1 MKDLFSG
8 SLGRLNNHGGAR
20 MYTTPH
26 TIGVQP
32 EYEVETDIPSVAEF
46 VTCTLD
52 GRIWVYQRSR
62 RYYIAVFRWGKEKEE
77 DEEEKLLFV
86 STTVLSNLNILGR
99 GIDWI
104 LTDTMVIQASDNE
117 PYIHT
122 ANLFADSN
130 TTFLYSIL
138 RSSVFSEKPTG
149 FRINTGSGVDPVTKD
164 AWGKS
169 EDNGNL
175 EGDGYFNR
183 SALIQSVD
191 KQYSLLP
198 AVGDWNIIKNFLIRR
213 VTNSSENDTSS
224 DNPSDNAH
232 NSMLSIRPLIPLEF
246 NYYSSDIYYRA
257 EQYVLD
263 SFPSYGTG
271 YEHDIGLTYFYG
283 LETLKAQENSIG
295 QGGSGGENSPE
306 VQSRI
311 VGQIWG
317 RGLMHIGRCYIL
329 PAVFNENGTPE
340 EFYLYISPD
349 FLCSPYNIK
358 KDISPQSNDE
368 WLKIGLF
375 CANEKLQYGFLAEH
389 ADSLNNGL
397 CLTSETPKLLKLY
410 SKKVSDDTEGK
421 EDTGEQGGSEGQG
434 GSGGSSGQG
443 GTGEQDDTGKTEDP
457 ENTEDTEDDGNSGD
471 DEGNSEGQGSGGSE
485 GSGGSSGSEGSDKPE
500 GSETPEGSEGEQE
513 GSGGQSSDGQET
525 GGESS
530 EGEGTPEG
538 QEATEE
544 EKITEWKELSENGK
558 LFIDP
563 FNKKYL
569 ALQEN
574 SAILF
579 KGDTTSE
586 DSNVEDNPVDDS
598 SAEGNSA
605 NDNSVYECQGLQKW
619 LAPAMQVDAISD
631 DVIISSC
638 DNNALTTHIQQE
650 FFRELLTANRL
661 PVSASLFA
669 DKRIA
674 LGERTSRNRKNIKV
688 NAIKSDINA
697 SPIAWDDIYKP
708 AVEIELIHSS
718 IIDAPYRD
726 SIPEAIIN
734 DNGDVIDTNHYYPIF
749 LKNISVRANYAPAV
763 YNHSV
768 NGNYYSTS
776 ISATFFYIH
785 PNTGEKH
792 EFSVSSSGSISFHFE
807 IDKNGREACLVDYY
821 EYLGSFFICNGKLM
835 LSGSR
840 TAIKW
845 WQIFDYDFGGWTF
858 EETYHEWG
866 AWHPED
872 PHGGDTITT
881 PSHRVL
887 GNIPDVLLNYK
898 SPFNVSPKN
907 FHFHSTDLF
916 IGDTKIFNKLIMINN
931 LINSSN
937 NASAYLVVKF
947 MESYSNTNFLYC
959 LPSVLTIDMNG
970 VQSGLLTNFDI
981 INYSTVGEFANYSE
995 EKTLNDVEG
1004 TNNSIRF
1011 TECLHF
1017 VTLGN
1022 TDTHKY
1028 HLLVFKSKLHPEIFD
1043 FKSEVERSKYNEL
1056 DLP

>member
-8 SLGRLNNHGGAR
+8 SLGRVNNHGGAR

-52 GRIWVYQRSR
+52 GRIWVYRRSR
-62 RYYIAVFRWGKEKEE
+62 RYYIAVFRW
-77 DEEEKLLFV
+77 DDVTEKLVFV
-86 STTVLSNLNILGR
+86 SSIVLSNLNILGR

-183 SALIQSVD
+183 STLIQSVD

-213 VTNSSENDTSS
+213 VSNSSENDTSS
-224 DNPSDNAH
+224 DNPSDNVH

-246 NYYSSDIYYRA
+246 NYYSSDISIVHYSSDYVMDLYNLQDKI
-257 EQYVLD
+257 EVLD
-263 SFPSYGTG
+263 SYPSYGTG

-283 LETLKAQENSIG
+283 LETLKAQE
-295 QGGSGGENSPE
+295 Q
-306 VQSRI
+306 QSRI

-358 KDISPQSNDE
+358 EDISPQSNDE

-375 CANEKLQYGFLAEH
+375 CANEKSQYGFLAEH

-421 EDTGEQGGSEGQG
+421 EDTGEQGGSEGEGQ
-434 GSGGSSGQG
+434 GGSSGQG
-443 GTGEQDDTGKTEDP
+443 GSGEQGNTDK
-457 ENTEDTEDDGNSGD
+457 TEDTEDDGNSGD

-513 GSGGQSSDGQET
+513 GSGGQSSEGQET

-669 DKRIA
+669 DKRIS
-674 LGERTSRNRKNIKV
+674 LGENTSRNRKNIKV

-697 SPIAWDDIYKP
+697 SPIAWEDIYKN
-708 AVEIELIHSS
+708 AVEMNVLTSFNRKFSLAFGVPLFVTDESITSLIRGYKVGDRIYPTDRINGSNAYAVSYAPGWGTDSHGNQTYPANRCTYSVKGFYINPNNGEIINFDSKASFSGQCGTYDIGMLDNDGNLIFYDDWYGYHSIARAKIPTSTIIRDDGVLGIRYLDGTCINGHIEYQDGFRPLLEIPLSTFNWQIKPS
-718 IIDAPYRD
+718 TGCTGNLFLKEIN
-726 SIPEAIIN
+726 IPENISEENITCLASAVFSEKNSNTKFLFNLPSIFKSINGTASGILANVNNPSYSFYNYWNIDSLSEDETTYTQGLHIVIIN
-734 DNGDVIDTNHYYPIF
+734 
-749 LKNISVRANYAPAV
+749 
-763 YNHSV
+763 
-768 NGNYYSTS
+768 
-776 ISATFFYIH
+776 
-785 PNTGEKH
+785 GE
-792 EFSVSSSGSISFHFE
+792 
-807 IDKNGREACLVDYY
+807 
-821 EYLGSFFICNGKLM
+821 
-835 LSGSR
+835 
-840 TAIKW
+840 
-845 WQIFDYDFGGWTF
+845 DF
-858 EETYHEWG
+858 
-866 AWHPED
+866 
-872 PHGGDTITT
+872 
-881 PSHRVL
+881 
-887 GNIPDVLLNYK
+887 
-898 SPFNVSPKN
+898 
-907 FHFHSTDLF
+907 
-916 IGDTKIFNKLIMINN
+916 
-931 LINSSN
+931 
-937 NASAYLVVKF
+937 
-947 MESYSNTNFLYC
+947 
-959 LPSVLTIDMNG
+959 
-970 VQSGLLTNFDI
+970 
-981 INYSTVGEFANYSE
+981 TVFRSE
-995 EKTLNDVEG
+995 
-1004 TNNSIRF
+1004 
-1011 TECLHF
+1011 
-1017 VTLGN
+1017 
-1022 TDTHKY
+1022 
-1028 HLLVFKSKLHPEIFD
+1028 LHPEIFN
-1043 FKSEVERSKYNEL
+1043 FNAEVERSKL
-1056 DLP
+1056 F